1 MPLSKPT
8 RRQHLHTREIVCRGY
23 KRDDGLWDIE
33 GMLTDTKTYA
43 FDNVDRG
50 VISAGEPMHGMA
62 IRLTVD
68 ETLTVREIEAASDF
82 TPFAVCPSI
91 AGAYAAL
98 KGLRIGRGWR
108 EAVREKVGRVKGC
121 THLTDLLV
129 GPLLTAAIHT
139 VQAAREKL
147 GHAGTDGKTRPP
159 LLESCHA
166 FATDSP
172 VVKRRW
178 PAFYTGD

>member
-1 MPLSKPT
+1 MPLSKPV

-33 GMLTDTKTYA
+33 ATLADTKTYA
-43 FDNVDRG
+43 FDNIDRG
-50 VISAGEPMHGMA
+50 VISAGEPLHGMA

-68 ETLTVREIEAASDF
+68 EDLTVKEIEAASDF
-82 TPFAVCPSI
+82 TPFSVCPAI
-91 AGAYAAL
+91 TGAYAAL

-108 EAVREKVGRVKGC
+108 EAVRERVGRVKGC

-129 GPLLTAAIHT
+129 GPLFTAAIHT
-139 VQAAREKL
+139 VNAARERL
-147 GHAGTDGKTRPP
+147 SHAGADGNARPP

-166 FATDSP
+166 FAPTSP

-178 PAFYTGD
+178 PAFYTGN

>member
-1 MPLSKPT
+1 MPLSKPV

-33 GMLTDTKTYA
+33 AGLTDTKTYA
-43 FDNVDRG
+43 FDNIDRG
-50 VISAGEPMHGMA
+50 VISAGEPLHGMF

-68 ETLTVREIEAASDF
+68 DSLTVMDIETVSDL
-82 TPFAVCPSI
+82 TPFAVCPAAAS
-91 AGAYAAL
+91 AYASL
-98 KGLRIGRGWR
+98 KGLRMGRGWR
-108 EAVREKVGRVKGC
+108 EAVRERVGGVKGC

-129 GPLLTAAIHT
+129 GPLLTATIHT
-139 VQAAREKL
+139 VNAAREKL
-147 GHAGTDGKTRPP
+147 SHAGTDGKTRPP
-159 LLESCHA
+159 LLETCQA
-166 FATDSP
+166 FATSSP

>member
-1 MPLSKPT
+1 MPLSKPV

-33 GMLTDTKTYA
+33 AALTDTKTYV

-50 VISAGEPMHGMA
+50 HISAGEPMHGMFVR
-62 IRLTVD
+62 ITVDDELTVK
-68 ETLTVREIEAASDF
+68 EIEAVSDF
-82 TPFAVCPSI
+82 TPFTVCPSI
-91 AGAYAAL
+91 VGAYATL

-108 EAVREKVGRVKGC
+108 EAVRERVGRVKGC

-139 VQAAREKL
+139 VNSARERL
-147 GHAGTDGKTRPP
+147 GHAGADGKARPP

-166 FATDSP
+166 FAPTSP

-178 PAFYTGD
+178 PEFYTGD

>member
-1 MPLSKPT
+1 MPLSKPV

-33 GMLTDTKTYA
+33 AALADTKTYA

-50 VISAGEPMHGMA
+50 TISAGEPLHGMF

-91 AGAYAAL
+91 VPAYAAL
-98 KGLRIGRGWR
+98 KGLSLGAGWR
-108 EAVREKVGRVKGC
+108 RAVRERVGRVKGC
-121 THLTDLLV
+121 THLTDLLL

-139 VQAAREKL
+139 VNAAREKL
-147 GHAGTDGKTRPP
+147 SDAGADGKTRPP
-159 LLESCHA
+159 LLETCHA
-166 FATDSP
+166 FAPASP

-178 PAFYTGD
+178 PAFYTGE

>member
-1 MPLSKPT
+1 MPLSKPAP
-8 RRQHLHTREIVCRGY
+8 RQHLHTREIVCRGY

-33 GMLTDTKTYA
+33 ALLTDTKTYA
-43 FDNVDRG
+43 FDNIDRG
-50 VISAGEPMHGMA
+50 VINAGEPLHGMA

-82 TPFAVCPSI
+82 TPFSVCPAI
-91 AGAYAAL
+91 TGAYASL
-98 KGLRIGRGWR
+98 KGIRMGRGWR
-108 EAVREKVGRVKGC
+108 EAVRERVGRVKGC
-121 THLTDLLV
+121 THLTDLLI

-147 GHAGTDGKTRPP
+147 SDAGADGQARPP
-159 LLESCHA
+159 LLETCHA
-166 FATDSP
+166 FAPTSP

-178 PAFYTGD
+178 PAFYTGR

>member
-1 MPLSKPT
+1 MPLSKPV

-33 GMLTDTKTYA
+33 GALTDTKTYA

-50 VISAGEPMHGMA
+50 EISAGEPLHGMF

-68 ETLTVREIEAASDF
+68 ENLTVREIEAASDF
-82 TPFAVCPSI
+82 TPFAVCPSVVS
-91 AGAYAAL
+91 AYGSL
-98 KGLRIGRGWR
+98 KGLRLGAGWR
-108 EAVREKVGRVKGC
+108 KAVRERVGRVKGC
-121 THLTDLLV
+121 THLTDLLI

-139 VQAAREKL
+139 VNAAREKL
-147 GHAGTDGKTRPP
+147 SHAGADGKSRPP
-159 LLESCHA
+159 LLETCHA
-166 FATDSP
+166 FAPTSP

-178 PAFYTGD
+178 PAFYVGD